1 MRGIE
6 TMARYEIDNTPS
18 PIDFQGKNKLKRALQ
33 NAKNLLMCRMGEV
46 PYDRWRGFD
55 MRLFDLPA
63 QAFNE
68 ELLPE
73 LDKLMAYEP
82 NVDVESA
89 EGKLLG
95 NGQAYIRVTL
105 LVNDELV
112 EQYE

>member
-1 MRGIE
+1 
-6 TMARYEIDNTPS
+6 MARYEIDNVTA
-18 PIDFQGKNKLKRALQ
+18 PINFQGRNQLKRVLQ
-33 NAKNLLMCRMGEV
+33 NAKNLLMCRTGEV
-46 PYDRWRGFD
+46 PYNRYCGLNA
-55 MRLFDLPA
+55 RLFDLPA
-63 QAFNE
+63 AQFNE

-73 LDKLMAYEP
+73 LDRLMAFEP
-82 NVDVESA
+82 NVEVESA